1 MGMLWYEGRILLG
14 LDMMSKERWIGNGH
28 ANKVVQGK
36 AVNSISLGIWLF
48 QGPNDST
55 KGVGN
60 ILDFASLESL
70 TLNSHDH
77 KPLDSSNIALNQT
90 SLLPP
95 L

>member
-1 MGMLWYEGRILLG
+1 MGILWYEGQILLG
-14 LDMMSKERWIGNGH
+14 LDMSKVRWIGNGH

-36 AVNSISLGIWLF
+36 AVDSISLGPWLF

-55 KGVGN
+55 KGTGN

-70 TLNSHDH
+70 TLNSHDQ
-77 KPLDSSNIALNQT
+77 KSIGSNDMTLTQT